1 MTGYILK
8 RIAVAILTLLLIM
21 TITFLLMNAIPGSP
35 FLTEKSTPEM
45 IAKANAKYGLDK
57 YQKLSERGPRHFAE
71 DAGGNA
77 GFHDHLPSGEI

>member
-57 YQKLSERGPRHFAE
+57 PL
-71 DAGGNA
+71 
-77 GFHDHLPSGEI
+77 